1 MGQPLGV
8 RLWGS
13 CHRGFL
19 IPGWSFLC
27 TITSSVCSALTL
39 GDTSRYWEWGWE
51 LDLCSVQKPQSVPL
65 CVCWLPLPPPPI
77 PEIAIFI
84 LPCLLSVT
92 LTHQKH
98 TKLISPKFL
107 LVRDSVCVFLV
118 ISTFVKM
125 YKVSLE
131 KPEHRVVHLE
141 RLRTCTHT
149 RTCAQNPCCGSQVAV
164 IPQKAQGLKLR
175 LKGFPALLLLEKK
188 QRFAVTYAMVTI
200 SG

>member
-1 MGQPLGV
+1 MVISLHYHFINPFSPDPGRHWQILGV
-8 RLWGS
+8 GV
-13 CHRGFL
+13 G
-19 IPGWSFLC
+19 IAP
-27 TITSSVCSALTL
+27 VV
-39 GDTSRYWEWGWE
+39 
-51 LDLCSVQKPQSVPL
+51 DLCSVQNPQSVPL

-118 ISTFVKM
+118 ISTFVKI

-149 RTCAQNPCCGSQVAV
+149 HAHVLRIPAV
-164 IPQKAQGLKLR
+164 EAKWP
-175 LKGFPALLLLEKK
+175 
-188 QRFAVTYAMVTI
+188 
-200 SG
+200 